1 MSIPPELIQLM
12 AQHLLG
18 RTNLPD
24 ELVVE
29 TAERLSGVLVRIR
42 SLDETRLRDL
52 LPAMAFDPTHSLY
65 RQPPAGVPAWTDLAT
80 ARGSS
85 GYAGAKGIT
94 GVTAPPPAPRPMPM
108 ESPEWL
114 WWDATT
120 LVTAIRRKELAPTE
134 VVEAVLARIEALE
147 PTLNAFVTLTADAAR
162 AAARAVEEKL
172 ARGEDVGP
180 LAGVPVAIKDL
191 YETAGVRTTAGSRVL
206 ADYVPTHD
214 ATAVRR
220 LREAGAVS
228 VGKTATHEFAFG
240 PTTDSPY
247 LGPTRNPW
255 HTDHVPAGSSGGS
268 GAAVAAGIVP
278 LALGTD
284 TGGSIRMPA
293 AACGIVGLKPTYGR
307 VSKFGVLPLSWSLDH
322 VGPLARSVADVALAL
337 RVLAGPDPLDPTAT
351 ATPLDDYTAA
361 VERARDGLQGL
372 RLGVPTP
379 WLEEYGVDP
388 EVRAAF
394 DRALDTL
401 RDLGASVEEATL
413 PPADVM
419 TFVNRIITLGEA
431 GAYHADLLARHAEEY
446 APDVR
451 ARLELAQFILARD
464 YLTGQR
470 LRTEL
475 SQTMA
480 AVMTEFDALLTPTM
494 PIPAPCIGQN
504 LWTYPDGSSEP
515 VQEAMIRYTAPFSVS
530 GQPALSVPCGFTAEG
545 LPIGLQIVGRPFE
558 EATVLRIGAAFE
570 AIAGFRDRRPGF
582 AGAGVGSGA

>member
-1 MSIPPELIQLM
+1 MSIPPELIQM
-12 AQHLLG
+12 IARHLLG

-24 ELVVE
+24 ELAVE
-29 TAERLSGVLVRIR
+29 TAERLSGVLARIR
-42 SLDETRLRDL
+42 ALDAARLRDL
-52 LPAMAFDPTHSLY
+52 LPAMAFDPTHAAY
-65 RQPPAGVPAWTDLAT
+65 RLPPAEMPVWADLAT
-80 ARGSS
+80 APGSS
-85 GYAGAKGIT
+85 GYAGTKGIT
-94 GVTAPPPAPRPMPM
+94 GVTAPPPVPRPKPTAL
-108 ESPEWL
+108 PEWL

-120 LVTAIRRKELAPTE
+120 LAAAIRRKELAPTE

-147 PTLNAFVTLTADAAR
+147 PTLNAFVTLTADAAY
-162 AAARAVEEKL
+162 AAARTVEEKL

-180 LAGVPVAIKDL
+180 LAGVPIAIKDL
-191 YETAGVRTTAGSRVL
+191 YETAGVRTTAGSRVY
-206 ADYVPTHD
+206 ADYVPTRD

-220 LREAGAVS
+220 LREAGAIS
-228 VGKTATHEFAFG
+228 VGKTTTHEFAFG

-293 AACGIVGLKPTYGR
+293 AACGIVGLKPSFGR

-322 VGPLARSVADVALAL
+322 AGPLTRSVADAALAL
-337 RVLAGPDPLDPTAT
+337 SVLAGPDPLDPTA
-351 ATPLDDYTAA
+351 ASTPLDDYTAA
-361 VERARDGLQGL
+361 VERGRDGLPGI
-372 RLGVPTP
+372 RLGVPTA

-394 DRALDTL
+394 DRAVDTL

-431 GAYHADLLARHAEEY
+431 GAYHADLLAHHAEDY

-480 AVMTEFDALLTPTM
+480 AVMTAFDALLTPTM
-494 PIPAPCIGQN
+494 PIPAPRIGQN

-530 GQPALSVPCGFTAEG
+530 GQPALSVPCGFTADG
-545 LPIGLQIVGRPFE
+545 LPIGLQIVGRPFD

-570 AIAGFRDRRPGF
+570 AAVGLNDRRPEF
-582 AGAGVGSGA
+582 QS

>member
-1 MSIPPELIQLM
+1 MSVPPELIQM
-12 AQHLLG
+12 IARHLLG

-24 ELVVE
+24 DLAAE
-29 TAERLSGVLVRIR
+29 TAVRLSGVLARIR
-42 SLDETRLRDL
+42 SLNEARLRDL
-52 LPAMAFDPTHSLY
+52 LPAMAFDPTHAVY
-65 RQPPAGVPAWTDLAT
+65 HQPPADMPVWADLT
-80 ARGSS
+80 ETRGGT
-85 GYAGAKGIT
+85 GYGGTKGTT
-94 GVTAPPPAPRPMPM
+94 GVTAPPPVPRPKPI
-108 ESPEWL
+108 ETPEWL

-120 LVTAIRRKELAPTE
+120 LSTAVRRKELAPTE
-134 VVEAVLARIEALE
+134 IVEAVLARIEALE
-147 PTLNAFVTLTADAAR
+147 PTLNAFVSLTADAAR
-162 AAARAVEEKL
+162 TAARTVEEKL
-172 ARGEDVGP
+172 ARGEDPGP

-191 YETAGVRTTAGSRVL
+191 YETAGVRTTAGSRVF
-206 ADYVPTHD
+206 ADYVPTRD

-220 LREAGAVS
+220 LREAGAIS
-228 VGKTATHEFAFG
+228 VGKTTTHEFAFG

-293 AACGIVGLKPTYGR
+293 AACGIVGLKPSYGR

-322 VGPLARSVADVALAL
+322 AGPLARSVADAALAL
-337 RVLAGPDPLDPTAT
+337 NVLAGPDPMDPTA
-351 ATPLDDYTAA
+351 ASAPLDDYMAA
-361 VERARDGLQGL
+361 VRRAQDGLRGL
-372 RLGVPTP
+372 RLGVPTG
-379 WLEEYGVDP
+379 WLEHGVDP

-394 DRALDTL
+394 DRALDTF
-401 RDLGASVEEATL
+401 RDLGAAVEEVVL

-431 GAYHADLLARHAEEY
+431 GAYHADLLARYGDDY

-475 SQTMA
+475 SQAMA

-494 PIPAPCIGQN
+494 PIPAPRIGQN
-504 LWTYPDGSSEP
+504 RWTYPDGSSEP

-530 GQPALSVPCGFTAEG
+530 GQPALSVPCGFTTAG

-558 EATVLRIGAAFE
+558 EATILRIGAAFE

-582 AGAGVGSGA
+582 AGTGAGPRA